1 MRKQF
6 KRLVAAVLV
15 GVLTLQT
22 PGVALADSEKVVTLG
37 ADLTQEQR
45 KAMLEFFGVTEDE
58 VTILEVNNQEE
69 RKYLEGIAT
78 EAEIGT
84 HTYSC
89 AYIMPTNTS
98 KINVK
103 TAHLTWVSTSMIAN
117 TLVTAGIDSCDVVA
131 AAPRDVSG
139 TGALTGIIKAYEKV
153 TDEKLDEQ
161 KTELAMEELYQ
172 TAELG
177 SQIGQDEAAAVMN
190 EVKSQVLKDEI
201 TDEAEVKDVVN
212 EVAEHYNVE
221 LSDQQ
226 TQEVANLMTDI
237 GKQDYDYSAIE
248 QTMGNLQ
255 DKLVDNMDGVTESLM
270 EAAEENKAGILAA
283 LGRFFSGLFH
293 AIGRFFGNFF
303 KSEAERAKEEELE
316 GEDIEI
322 EDIDDESILNE
333 LDESALGIEPTENAG
348 NADDANTV
356 QSDTIDT
363 SAGENA
369 TQGSTTDTTSGDN
382 TTQSGTTDA
391 STQENT
397 VQDSNSQSNAGSS
410 DSNVQQDSFTSQ
422 DGTVSSAGED
432 GATTVAQ

>member
-6 KRLVAAVLV
+6 KRVVAAVLV
-15 GVLTLQT
+15 GVLTIQT

-78 EAEIGT
+78 EAEIGR

-153 TDEKLDEQ
+153 TDETLDET

-177 SQIGQDEAAAVMN
+177 SEIGQDEAAAVMN
-190 EVKSQVLKDEI
+190 EVKSQVIKDEI
-201 TDEAEVKDVVN
+201 TDEAEIKGVVN

-221 LSDQQ
+221 LTDQQ
-226 TQEVANLMTDI
+226 TQEVANLMSDI
-237 GKQDYDYSAIE
+237 GNQDYDYSAIE

-270 EAAEENKAGILAA
+270 EVAEENKAGILAA
-283 LGRFFSGLFH
+283 MGRFFSGLFH

-303 KSEAERAKEEELE
+303 KSEADRAREEELE
-316 GEDIEI
+316 GDDIDI
-322 EDIDDESILNE
+322 EDIDDESILND
-333 LDESALGIEPTENAG
+333 LDESALGIEPTTQT
-348 NADDANTV
+348 DTTDSDVTV
-356 QSDTIDT
+356 QQDTIDT
-363 SAGENA
+363 TTND
-369 TQGSTTDTTSGDN
+369 TMTTDTTAQEGTTEN
-382 TTQSGTTDA
+382 TTQDS
-391 STQENT
+391 T
-397 VQDSNSQSNAGSS
+397 VQDSTTQSETSSS
-410 DSNVQQDSFTSQ
+410 DSNVQQDSFSSQ
-422 DGTVSSAGED
+422 DGTASSATGEE
-432 GATTVAQ
+432 GASVVAE

>member
-6 KRLVAAVLV
+6 KRVVAAVLV

-58 VTILEVNNQEE
+58 VTILEVNNQEA

-78 EAEIGT
+78 EAEIGR

-153 TDEKLDEQ
+153 TDETLDET

-177 SQIGQDEAAAVMN
+177 SEIGQDEAAAVMN
-190 EVKSQVLKDEI
+190 EVKSQVIKDEI
-201 TDEAEVKDVVN
+201 TDEAEIKGVVN

-221 LSDQQ
+221 LTDQQ
-226 TQEVANLMTDI
+226 TQEVANLMSDI
-237 GKQDYDYSAIE
+237 GNQDYDYSAIE

-270 EAAEENKAGILAA
+270 EVAEENKAGILAA
-283 LGRFFSGLFH
+283 MGRFFSGLFH

-303 KSEAERAKEEELE
+303 KSEADRAREEELE
-316 GEDIEI
+316 GEDIDI
-322 EDIDDESILNE
+322 EDIDDESILND
-333 LDESALGIEPTENAG
+333 LDESALGIEPTTQT
-348 NADDANTV
+348 DTTDSDVTV
-356 QSDTIDT
+356 QQDTIDT
-363 SAGENA
+363 TTND
-369 TQGSTTDTTSGDN
+369 TMTTDTTAQEGTTEN
-382 TTQSGTTDA
+382 TTQDS
-391 STQENT
+391 T
-397 VQDSNSQSNAGSS
+397 VQDSTTQSETSSS
-410 DSNVQQDSFTSQ
+410 DSNVQQDSFSSQ
-422 DGTVSSAGED
+422 DGTASSATGEE
-432 GATTVAQ
+432 GASVVAE

>member
-6 KRLVAAVLV
+6 KRVVAAVLV

-283 LGRFFSGLFH
+283 MGRFFSGLFH

-333 LDESALGIEPTENAG
+333 LDESALGIEPTEEASTTDNET
-348 NADDANTV
+348 TV
-356 QSDTIDT
+356 QSNTIDS
-363 SAGENA
+363 SAGDTAAQE
-369 TQGSTTDTTSGDN
+369 STTDS

-391 STQENT
+391 STQDNT

-422 DGTVSSAGED
+422 DGTVSSTGED

>member
-6 KRLVAAVLV
+6 KRVVAAVLV

-22 PGVALADSEKVVTLG
+22 PVVALADSEKVVTLG

-78 EAEIGT
+78 EAEIGR

-153 TDEKLDEQ
+153 TDETLDET

-177 SQIGQDEAAAVMN
+177 SEIGQDEAAAVMN
-190 EVKSQVLKDEI
+190 EVKSQVIKDEI
-201 TDEAEVKDVVN
+201 TDEAEIKGVVN

-221 LSDQQ
+221 LTDQQ
-226 TQEVANLMTDI
+226 TQEVANLMSDI
-237 GKQDYDYSAIE
+237 GNQDYDYSAIE

-270 EAAEENKAGILAA
+270 EVAEENKAGILAA
-283 LGRFFSGLFH
+283 MGRFFSGLFH

-303 KSEAERAKEEELE
+303 KSEADRAREEELE
-316 GEDIEI
+316 GEDIDI
-322 EDIDDESILNE
+322 EDIDDESILND
-333 LDESALGIEPTENAG
+333 LDESALGIEPTTQT
-348 NADDANTV
+348 DTTDSDVTV
-356 QSDTIDT
+356 QQDTIDT
-363 SAGENA
+363 TTND
-369 TQGSTTDTTSGDN
+369 TMTTDTTAQEGTTEN
-382 TTQSGTTDA
+382 TTQDS
-391 STQENT
+391 T
-397 VQDSNSQSNAGSS
+397 VQDSTTQSETSSS
-410 DSNVQQDSFTSQ
+410 DSNVQQDSFSSQ
-422 DGTVSSAGED
+422 DGTASSATGEE
-432 GATTVAQ
+432 GASVVAE

>member
-6 KRLVAAVLV
+6 KRVVAAVLV

-78 EAEIGT
+78 EAEIGR

-153 TDEKLDEQ
+153 TDETLDET

-177 SQIGQDEAAAVMN
+177 SEIGQDEAAAVMN
-190 EVKSQVLKDEI
+190 EVKSQVIKDEI
-201 TDEAEVKDVVN
+201 TDEAEIKGVVN

-221 LSDQQ
+221 LTDQQ
-226 TQEVANLMTDI
+226 TQEVANLMSDI
-237 GKQDYDYSAIE
+237 GNQDYDYSAIE

-270 EAAEENKAGILAA
+270 EVAEENKAGILAA
-283 LGRFFSGLFH
+283 MGRFFSGLFH

-303 KSEAERAKEEELE
+303 KSEADRAREEELE
-316 GEDIEI
+316 GEDIDI
-322 EDIDDESILNE
+322 EDIDDESILNY
-333 LDESALGIEPTENAG
+333 LDESALGIEPTTQT
-348 NADDANTV
+348 DTTDSDVTV
-356 QSDTIDT
+356 QQETIDT
-363 SAGENA
+363 TTND
-369 TQGSTTDTTSGDN
+369 TMTTDTTAQEGTTEN
-382 TTQSGTTDA
+382 TTQDS
-391 STQENT
+391 T
-397 VQDSNSQSNAGSS
+397 VQDSTTQSETSSS
-410 DSNVQQDSFTSQ
+410 DSNVQQDSFSSQ
-422 DGTVSSAGED
+422 DGTASSATGEE
-432 GATTVAQ
+432 GASVVAE